1 MAWRRGCLSVSSQ
14 YLDILQVISINN
26 SYDEFI
32 YAIKNLC
39 NMNLYMEEQMNEVR
53 HLLTK
58 KVFNNIISTINK
70 LKPF

>member
-1 MAWRRGCLSVSSQ
+1 MARRRECLSGSHQ

-26 SYDEFI
+26 TYDEFI

-58 KVFNNIISTINK
+58 KVFNNIISTISK